1 MTRRSSIILCTLLF
15 SVNKI
20 NKSDQ
25 RNGFKSKE
33 SCCTHY
39 LSQSCYKVS
48 YGWIPW
54 LAIHQFNITAF
65 SGEYKMCILNKL
77 MQKITFVINRIL
89 HPWCHDDIA
98 VWHQW
103 ILLGARK
110 GWPDQWYARHIRACV
125 KAIDHAQH
133 YQIFYDARY
142 ETRIR
147 VKSTY
152 TLPHFI
158 SSPFTLLDKCTTELF
173 Q

>member
-1 MTRRSSIILCTLLF
+1 MESI
-15 SVNKI
+15 K
-20 NKSDQ
+20 
-25 RNGFKSKE
+25 R
-33 SCCTHY
+33 
-39 LSQSCYKVS
+39 
-48 YGWIPW
+48 
-54 LAIHQFNITAF
+54 
-65 SGEYKMCILNKL
+65 CILNKF

-98 VWHQW
+98 VWHQC

-110 GWPDQWYARHIRACV
+110 GWPDQWYARHMRACV
-125 KAIDHAQH
+125 KAIDQDQH

-158 SSPFTLLDKCTTELF
+158 SSPCSIHSNGQMYNWDFSIECFTYKTRLTWLRQIKPSALYLILNTPTLYGRRS
-173 Q
+173 QYL